1 MWQNARVRWTA
12 LMPPMTLEDLG
23 WNDDFAASF
32 APYAAEGL
40 IPARVVAQRG
50 LNRVSTGEAES
61 YADLAGRLRHELE
74 GPGGSSGYPAVGDW
88 VAFRPPT
95 GEGRGLIHAVLPRR
109 SRFSR
114 KVAGNRTEEQV
125 VAANVDTLFL
135 VSGLDGDF
143 NPRRIERYLT
153 AAWDSGARP
162 VVILN
167 KLDRCA
173 EPDRCLLEAE
183 AVARGVPVH
192 RVSAKTGE
200 GCEALL
206 QYLKPGETV
215 SLLGSSGVGKSTLIN
230 RLLGREAQR
239 TGDVREG
246 DDRGRHTT
254 THRELLPLPAGG
266 LLIDT
271 PGLREVQLWEG
282 DQGIES
288 TFGDVEEL
296 AEGCRFSDCRHLG
309 EPGCAVEEAVARGHL
324 ARGRLESYH
333 KLQREQHQIQIKQD
347 ELARLREKQKNK
359 AAQRALREHYRLKP
373 RGD

>member
-1 MWQNARVRWTA
+1 
-12 LMPPMTLEDLG
+12 MPGLPEPPVTLEDLG
-23 WNDDFAASF
+23 WNDTFAAQF
-32 APYAAEGL
+32 TPLAGEGL
-40 IPARVVAQRG
+40 VPARVVAQRG
-50 LNRVSTGEAES
+50 LNRVSTGAAEF

-74 GPGGSSGYPAVGDW
+74 GPGGATGFPAVGDW
-88 VAFRPPT
+88 VVVRPPT

-114 KVAGNRTEEQV
+114 KVAGQRTEEQV

-153 AAWDSGARP
+153 AAWDSGAQP

-173 EPDRCLLEAE
+173 DPERCLLEAQ
-183 AVARGVPVH
+183 AVAMGVPVH
-192 RVSAKTGE
+192 RVSALTGE
-200 GCEALL
+200 GCDALRP
-206 QYLKPGETV
+206 YLRPGETV

-230 RLLGREAQR
+230 RLLGREVQR
-239 TGDVREG
+239 TGDVSEG

-254 THRELLPLPAGG
+254 THRELLAFPGGG

-271 PGLREVQLWEG
+271 PGLREIQLWDA

-288 TFGDVEEL
+288 AFGDVEEL
-296 AEGCRFSDCRHLG
+296 AESCRFGDCRHQG
-309 EPGCAVEEAVARGHL
+309 EPGCAVEEAIARGEL
-324 ARGRLESYH
+324 APERLESYR
-333 KLQREQHQIQIKQD
+333 KLQRELYQIQVRQD
-347 ELARLREKQKNK
+347 QVARLREKQKVK
-359 AAQRALREHYRLKP
+359 AIHKAQDRFKP
-373 RGD
+373 RGR

>member
-1 MWQNARVRWTA
+1 
-12 LMPPMTLEDLG
+12 MTLEELG
-23 WNDDFAASF
+23 WNDFFAACF
-32 APYAAEGL
+32 DAYRTEGL
-40 IPARVVAQRG
+40 VPGRVVAQRG
-50 LNRVSTGEAES
+50 LNRVSTGEAEH

-74 GPGGSSGYPAVGDW
+74 GPGGGAGYPAVGDW

-109 SRFSR
+109 SKFSR

-153 AAWDSGARP
+153 AAGDSGARP

-167 KLDRCA
+167 KLDLCA
-173 EPDRCLLEAE
+173 EPERCLLEAE

-192 RVSAKTGE
+192 RVSARTGE
-200 GCEALL
+200 GCAALRE
-206 QYLKPGETV
+206 YLRPGETV

-254 THRELLPLPAGG
+254 THRELLPLPEGG

-288 TFGDVEEL
+288 TFSDVEEL
-296 AEGCRFSDCRHLG
+296 AEGCRFSDCRHQG
-309 EPGCAVEEAVARGHL
+309 EPGCAVAEAAARGDL
-324 ARGRLESYH
+324 APERLESYH
-333 KLQREQHQIQIKQD
+333 KLQRELHQIRLKQD
-347 ELARLREKQKNK
+347 ELARLREKQKSK
-359 AAQRALREHYRLKP
+359 AVQKALREHYRLKP

>member
-1 MWQNARVRWTA
+1 
-12 LMPPMTLEDLG
+12 
-23 WNDDFAASF
+23 
-32 APYAAEGL
+32 
-40 IPARVVAQRG
+40 
-50 LNRVSTGEAES
+50 
-61 YADLAGRLRHELE
+61 
-74 GPGGSSGYPAVGDW
+74 
-88 VAFRPPT
+88 
-95 GEGRGLIHAVLPRR
+95 
-109 SRFSR
+109 
-114 KVAGNRTEEQV
+114 

-309 EPGCAVEEAVARGHL
+309 EPGCAVEEAVARGDL
-324 ARGRLESYH
+324 ARERLESYH
-333 KLQREQHQIQIKQD
+333 KLQREQQQLQIKQD

-359 AAQRALREHYRLKP
+359 ASQKALREHYRLKP